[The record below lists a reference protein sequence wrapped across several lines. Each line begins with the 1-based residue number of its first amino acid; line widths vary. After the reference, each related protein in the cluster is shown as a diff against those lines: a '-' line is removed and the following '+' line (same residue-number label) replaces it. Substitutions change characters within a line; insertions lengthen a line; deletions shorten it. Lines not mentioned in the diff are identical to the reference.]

1 MPPGTNLMIDM
12 KRINQSYPLDFKRKG
27 SEQQTSEPP
36 VLDRR
41 AFLKLCRERHLT
53 RDINALL
60 RRLSTNT
67 YRQYQVTRQ
76 GISGTVNW
84 TKTFQARISSGLNDG
99 TIFVTAENYKDTDTP
114 PNRCLKF
121 LLTKINLLA
130 KAELTCLEPGGQKAP
145 GKNDQPDL
153 SSYELTSQAKDKN
166 PDLTAQ
172 DLLTLKKEAE
182 ALLASPRL
190 KKVLVPRHLNAGDV
204 NKLCSHKEKLY
215 RSVGQACQEY
225 LRSLA

>member
-1 MPPGTNLMIDM
+1 MIDV
-12 KRINQSYPLDFKRKG
+12 KRINQRHSLDFKRQG
-27 SEQQTSEPP
+27 SEQQPLNPP
-36 VLDRR
+36 ALDRGT
-41 AFLKLCRERHLT
+41 FLKFCRDRHLT
-53 RDINALL
+53 RDISALL

-121 LLTKINLLA
+121 LLTKISLLA
-130 KAELTCLEPGGQKAP
+130 AEELTGLETGGQKAP
-145 GKNDQPDL
+145 RKTDPPGLTNC
-153 SSYELTSQAKDKN
+153 ELTAPPQAKKPN
-166 PDLTAQ
+166 LAAT

-204 NKLCSHKEKLY
+204 NKLCAHKEKLY
-215 RSVGQACQEY
+215 RSVGEACQEY